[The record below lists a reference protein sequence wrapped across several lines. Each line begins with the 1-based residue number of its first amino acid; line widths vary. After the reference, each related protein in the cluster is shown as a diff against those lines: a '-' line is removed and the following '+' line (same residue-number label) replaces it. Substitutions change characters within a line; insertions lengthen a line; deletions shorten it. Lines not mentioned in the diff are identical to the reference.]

1 MKVKKSE
8 KQRENDL
15 RSLRSHDSSR
25 RDEAKDH
32 LSRRRLDRRGV
43 CARNILEEDFPHFFY
58 TLDYGI
64 TISYETLMKE
74 LPLF

>member
-1 MKVKKSE
+1 MTYE
-8 KQRENDL
+8 ACDL
-15 RSLRSHDSSR
+15 MTRHAVTKYRL